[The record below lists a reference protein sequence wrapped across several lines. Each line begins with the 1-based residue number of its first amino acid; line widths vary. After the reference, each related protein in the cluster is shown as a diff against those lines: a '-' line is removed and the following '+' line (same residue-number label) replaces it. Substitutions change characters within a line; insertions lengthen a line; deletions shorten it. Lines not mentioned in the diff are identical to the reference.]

1 MNRPSLKNRLW
12 IAAIAA
18 ILTVVVTACQQGNPT
33 TSDLLPVHTAVVQ
46 LISQDAAT
54 KYSANI
60 VPYAQVDLSFKSNG
74 YVERL
79 HQVNNPSGG
88 RRNVDQ
94 GDWIPKGTVL
104 AAVSQQDYIDKLQ
117 QAQAQLARGQA
128 EQEKARLSFERVSSL
143 YSTQSA
149 TKPDYDSAKAQM
161 ESTTASVSGAQ
172 AQISEAKVALD
183 YRSLRAPFS
192 GWLVKRSVDL
202 GSLVGPATNGFT
214 LADTSSV
221 KAVFGIPDILIT
233 RVKPGQHLLVATDAL
248 SHSVEGRVS
257 AISPAADPKS
267 RVFSVE
273 VTIPNTRNELKSG
286 MIASLSLEG
295 PNLRQPALAVPLAAV
310 IRDPARANGFAVMRA
325 EGSGDLVSARLQSVE
340 LGDTLGNMIVTK
352 GGLSSGERVITTG
365 VTLIKS
371 GDRVRIIQ

>member
-1 MNRPSLKNRLW
+1 MNHPSLQNRLW
-12 IAAIAA
+12 IAAIASF
-18 ILTVVVTACQQGNPT
+18 LTVIVAACKQEKTA
-33 TSDLLPVHTAVVQ
+33 TSIPLPVRAAVVQ
-46 LISQDAAT
+46 LISQEAST

-74 YVERL
+74 YVAHL
-79 HQVNNPSGG
+79 HQVKNPSGG
-88 RRNVDQ
+88 TRNVDQ
-94 GDWIPKGTVL
+94 GDWIPKGTAL
-104 AAVSQQDYIDKLQ
+104 AVVSQQDYIDKVQ
-117 QAQAQLARGQA
+117 QAQAQLARSQA
-128 EQEKARLSFERVSSL
+128 EQEKAKLSFERVSAL

-149 TKPDYDSAKAQM
+149 TKPDYDSAKAQLD
-161 ESTTASVSGAQ
+161 STTASVSGAQ

-183 YRSLRAPFS
+183 YCSLRAPFS

-221 KAVFGIPDILIT
+221 KAVFGVPDILIT
-233 RVKPGQHLLVATDAL
+233 RVKPGQHLIVATDAL
-248 SHSVEGRVS
+248 SHSVEGRIS
-257 AISPAADPKS
+257 AISPTADPKS

-286 MIASLSLEG
+286 MIASLSLDG

-310 IRDPARANGFAVMRA
+310 IRDPARANGFAVMLV
-325 EGSGDLVSARLQSVE
+325 EGTDDIVSARLQPVE
-340 LGDTLGNMIVTK
+340 LGDAFGNMIATK
-352 GGLSSGERVITTG
+352 AGLSSGERVITTG

-371 GDRVRIIQ
+371 GDKVRIIP